1 MTGTGMTGA
10 DMAGAGVTGAGGV
23 TGGRAVV
30 VPSAPAL
37 LPRYA
42 ALSDPLAEVRAAAV
56 AAVAWLAE
64 QEGTVAVVAADDLGR
79 RVADHLLEVAAPGT
93 ETQDLNLSGNLSGNL
108 GEGLGEDLS
117 GHVPARLLVVAD
129 GSARRG
135 EKAPGHLD
143 PRAHGFDATI
153 GEALRR
159 GDPAAL
165 AVLDQDLGAQLLAG
179 GVPAFRALGA
189 LLGDRRVQTGVDY
202 DADPF
207 GVQYWV
213 VRWQW

>member
-93 ETQDLNLSGNLSGNL
+93 ETQI
-108 GEGLGEDLS
+108 LGEDPA
-117 GHVPARLLVVAD
+117 GGVGGDVPARLLVVAD